1 MESPDGVLHRL
12 QTRSGQTRGALSTG
26 YTLTPRGGGG
36 GWAAAAAR
44 GWVERKEEK
53 GVCFSV
59 SYPYTESTPQ
69 TSARGYRPVAT
80 RNGGRDDPFDR
91 SAPRT
96 PTTPITNSQGE
107 PDGEFFVFDDRT
119 TDGNSRS
126 SSSPSCDTGGHKHER
141 PGRTSA
147 TRLAATPSS
156 RKGGRHTRLHFT
168 GCREQCTTCRPS
180 YPGRAT
186 GEPQV
191 HNHSR
196 TAIRASN
203 SSRRQYAKLSVR
215 SGPQTER
222 TVSGSRVHVST
233 SDSLR
238 MQCQWWITTETRNTT
253 APLHSLQPQLQN
265 CTAILQPPPPPRAP
279 HNPRSLFRRLD
290 WPQSGQLMQAA
301 FGCRAT
307 TARAKEAVECCT
319 SWWCG
324 LVHGPTGGGRRCGC
338 LAGLVSCRYRISDG
352 RDRPSDSFLQNPS
365 GPAWGACSFV
375 KARHSVRQVGCRLA
389 CRRCCCFL
397 RKGVCIYL
405 QEVCAC
411 EITDYRLHG
420 APSTKYVGM
429 YVRTP

>member
-53 GVCFSV
+53 GGCFSV
-59 SYPYTESTPQ
+59 SYPYTENTPQ
-69 TSARGYRPVAT
+69 ISARGYRPVAT

-91 SAPRT
+91 SGPRT

-196 TAIRASN
+196 TALRASN
-203 SSRRQYAKLSVR
+203 SSRRQYAKRAQWATNRTNGQWLEGACFNVGQLADAMSVVDNDR
-215 SGPQTER
+215 DKK
-222 TVSGSRVHVST
+222 HH
-233 SDSLR
+233 
-238 MQCQWWITTETRNTT
+238 CTT
-253 APLHSLQPQLQN
+253 AQL
-265 CTAILQPPPPPRAP
+265 
-279 HNPRSLFRRLD
+279 
-290 WPQSGQLMQAA
+290 
-301 FGCRAT
+301 AT
-307 TARAKEAVECCT
+307 TAAELHSNLATATTTPSATQSPFPVPTARLAPKRAAYASSFWLPRYYCT
-319 SWWCG
+319 SQ
-324 LVHGPTGGGRRCGC
+324 GGR
-338 LAGLVSCRYRISDG
+338 
-352 RDRPSDSFLQNPS
+352 
-365 GPAWGACSFV
+365 
-375 KARHSVRQVGCRLA
+375 
-389 CRRCCCFL
+389 
-397 RKGVCIYL
+397 
-405 QEVCAC
+405 
-411 EITDYRLHG
+411 
-420 APSTKYVGM
+420 
-429 YVRTP
+429 